1 QIAVPVRVRFVCAG
15 RSCAVTPKGIEMKQ
29 QPGAR
34 FATALRISKLI
45 PMVQPQ
51 YKREAILAL
60 CDELKKAI
68 G

>member
-1 QIAVPVRVRFVCAG
+1 M
-15 RSCAVTPKGIEMKQ
+15 SKQ
-29 QPGAR
+29 VNPS

-60 CDELKKAI
+60 CAELKIAI
-68 G
+68 KG

>member
-1 QIAVPVRVRFVCAG
+1 MKNPN
-15 RSCAVTPKGIEMKQ
+15 PK
-29 QPGAR
+29 

-45 PMVQPQ
+45 TMVQPQ

-60 CDELKKAI
+60 LGEIKLAI